1 MAITSRDE
9 FNRQRIEGSDVADSA
24 TKLREAI
31 EEAMASA
38 RRANSGRFS
47 VYQGSYLPAAVDL
60 VIAEYIQAGWTV
72 RKESD
77 CRNGYDIIFTA

>member
-1 MAITSRDE
+1 
-9 FNRQRIEGSDVADSA
+9 
-24 TKLREAI
+24 
-31 EEAMASA
+31 MASA